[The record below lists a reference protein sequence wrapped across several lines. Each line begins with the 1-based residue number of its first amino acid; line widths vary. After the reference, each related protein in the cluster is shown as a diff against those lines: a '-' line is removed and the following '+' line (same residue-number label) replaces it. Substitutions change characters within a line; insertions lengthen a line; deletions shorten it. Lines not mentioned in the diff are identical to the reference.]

1 MPIRASI
8 AFLLLLAGATGY
20 CGIICIFRWSLDEFV
35 IGSVA
40 LAGAVFL
47 FTCGWRLLNWL

>member
-1 MPIRASI
+1 MPIRATI
-8 AFLLLLAGATGY
+8 AFLLLLAGAVGY
-20 CGIICIFRWSLDEFV
+20 CGIVCIFRWSLDEFV